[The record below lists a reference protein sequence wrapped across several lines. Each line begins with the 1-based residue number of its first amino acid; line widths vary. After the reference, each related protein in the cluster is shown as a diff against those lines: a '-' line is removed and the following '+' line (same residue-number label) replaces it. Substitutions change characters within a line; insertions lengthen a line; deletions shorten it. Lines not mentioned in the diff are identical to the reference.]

1 MLLKNAAGNYEAP
14 SLAGTTAA
22 TVGLTLPDDMK
33 IMITNSTNPDAY
45 PICGFTW
52 ILVFQNQTDKAK
64 GQALVNMLWWAIH
77 DGQQY
82 GTPLDYAPLSSAAVS
97 RQKTRYSASSIRGSP

>member
-1 MLLKNAAGNYEAP
+1 
-14 SLAGTTAA
+14 
-22 TVGLTLPDDMK
+22 MK

-52 ILVFQNQTDKAK
+52 ILAYQQQKDKAK
-64 GQALVNMLWWAIH
+64 GQTLVNMLWWAIH

-82 GTPLDYAPLSSAAVS
+82 GTTLDYAPLSAAAVTNAENEI
-97 RQKTRYSASSIRGSP
+97 RSITYQGQPLLNK